1 VSGDSWKRHGN
12 GPWDYSQNAMELRN
26 FWRQGLDRNKEYDQ
40 VVTIGMRGDGD
51 LPMSESANVSL
62 LERIVDDQ
70 RKIMAQVYQ
79 RDPATVPQDWAL
91 YKEVLEYYDRGMRVA
106 DDITLLWC
114 DDNWGNVRRLPSEAE
129 RKRTGGAGVYY
140 HFDYVGDPRSYKWIN
155 TNPLPKVWEQMNLA
169 LQYGADRIW
178 VANVGDLKPMEL
190 PMEFFLNLAWDSA
203 RWPKERIGEFGRR
216 LPGSFQ
222 SRSVSF
228 HLRGYRECSVDHPK

>member
-1 VSGDSWKRHGN
+1 
-12 GPWDYSQNAMELRN
+12 MELRN

-106 DDITLLWC
+106 DDITLLM
-114 DDNWGNVRRLPSEAE
+114 V
-129 RKRTGGAGVYY
+129 
-140 HFDYVGDPRSYKWIN
+140 
-155 TNPLPKVWEQMNLA
+155 
-169 LQYGADRIW
+169 
-178 VANVGDLKPMEL
+178 
-190 PMEFFLNLAWDSA
+190 
-203 RWPKERIGEFGRR
+203 
-216 LPGSFQ
+216 
-222 SRSVSF
+222 
-228 HLRGYRECSVDHPK
+228 